1 MTNKPAQTI
10 AIALTPARPDRL
22 TALPVKEIL
31 KSRLKDLELKNT
43 DLQKAL
49 GYPRP
54 NVIAM
59 MKKGTM
65 RLPANKAVIAAELLE
80 VDPVFLLSK
89 VIAESDADL
98 WDVISLVMAD
108 RLITANEMAVLR
120 LLRQLLNG
128 HDVNLAESRVFQQ
141 AVESAIKTGGAGDG
155 PSPSVNADS
164 LI

>member
-1 MTNKPAQTI
+1 MKNKPEQII
-10 AIALTPARPDRL
+10 AIAIAIASTPARPDRL
-22 TALPVKEIL
+22 TALPVKEII
-31 KSRLKDLELKNT
+31 KSRLKDLDLKNT

-49 GYPRP
+49 DYPRP

-65 RLPANKAVIAAELLE
+65 RLPASKAVIAAKLLE

-108 RLITANEMAVLR
+108 RLITANEMAILT

-128 HDVNLAESRVFQQ
+128 QDLNLAESPIFRQ
-141 AVESAIKTGGAGDG
+141 AVESAIKAGSAGD
-155 PSPSVNADS
+155 SPLTVSQC
-164 LI
+164 